1 MTVAILSI
9 VGRSNSGK
17 TTLLE
22 KLIAALAAQGLR
34 VGTIKHSHHQ
44 PEMDT
49 PGKDSWRHKQAGAA
63 ASLLVGPERM
73 LMVQDVE
80 EDLNP
85 HVLAERYF
93 ADFDLL
99 LVEGYASL
107 PGDKIEVVRALR
119 SSALRC
125 DEKDLLAVV
134 SDVDDLD
141 VAIPKLDLNNINQ
154 VTTFVLTWLKHRHSH
169 TDGDDGFVAD
179 HHG

>member
-1 MTVAILSI
+1 MVPVLSI

-22 KLIAALAAQGLR
+22 KLIAALMHQGLR

-49 PGKDSWRHKQAGAA
+49 PGKDSWRHKRAGAA

-107 PGDKIEVVRALR
+107 RGDKIEVMRASR
-119 SSALRC
+119 STQLRC
-125 DEKDLLAVV
+125 RPDQLLAVV
-134 SDVDDLD
+134 TDIPSVRPGLPQFELDDIEGLSE
-141 VAIPKLDLNNINQ
+141 
-154 VTTFVLTWLKHRHSH
+154 FVLQWMGYEL
-169 TDGDDGFVAD
+169 
-179 HHG
+179 

>member
-1 MTVAILSI
+1 MTVSILSI

-22 KLIAALAAQGLR
+22 KLVARLSAEGLR
-34 VGTIKHSHHQ
+34 IATIKHSHHQ

-49 PGKDSWRHKQAGAA
+49 PGKDSWRHKQAGAE

-85 HVLAERYF
+85 RLLAERYF
-93 ADFDLL
+93 SDFDLL

-107 PGDKIEVVRALR
+107 PGDKIEVLRAER
-119 SSALRC
+119 STQLRC
-125 DEKDLLAVV
+125 QPGALLAVV
-134 SDVDDLD
+134 TDLPCVQAGLPQFGLDDIEGLSEF
-141 VAIPKLDLNNINQ
+141 ILHWI
-154 VTTFVLTWLKHRHSH
+154 RH
-169 TDGDDGFVAD
+169 D
-179 HHG
+179 

>member
-1 MTVAILSI
+1 MTVPILSI

-22 KLIAALAAQGLR
+22 KLIAALAHRGLR

-85 HVLAERYF
+85 RLLAERYF

-107 PGDKIEVVRALR
+107 PGDKIEVMRAAR
-119 SSALRC
+119 STQLRC
-125 DEKDLLAVV
+125 QLEELLAVV
-134 SDVDDLD
+134 TDIPSVHPDL
-141 VAIPKLDLNNINQ
+141 PQFELNDIEALSE
-154 VTTFVLTWLKHRHSH
+154 FILHWMGHAS
-169 TDGDDGFVAD
+169 
-179 HHG
+179 

>member
-1 MTVAILSI
+1 MTVPILSI

-22 KLIAALAAQGLR
+22 KLIAALAHRGLR

-49 PGKDSWRHKQAGAA
+49 PGKDSWRHKQAGAV

-73 LMVQDVE
+73 LMVQNVE

-85 HVLAERYF
+85 RLLAERYF

-107 PGDKIEVVRALR
+107 PGDKIEVMRAAR
-119 SSALRC
+119 STQLRC
-125 DEKDLLAVV
+125 QLEELLAVV
-134 SDVDDLD
+134 TDIPSVHPDL
-141 VAIPKLDLNNINQ
+141 PQFELNDIEALSE
-154 VTTFVLTWLKHRHSH
+154 FILHWMGHAS
-169 TDGDDGFVAD
+169 
-179 HHG
+179 